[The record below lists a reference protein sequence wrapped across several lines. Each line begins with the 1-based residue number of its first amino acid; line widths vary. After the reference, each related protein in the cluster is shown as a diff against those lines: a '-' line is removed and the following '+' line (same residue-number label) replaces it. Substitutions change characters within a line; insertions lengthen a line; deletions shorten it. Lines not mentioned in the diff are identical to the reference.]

1 MFGRRCG
8 ASKICRALAAWA
20 HGSTNLSE
28 ITAHNSGEAAVDGVG
43 SRRDGAVGRSGGAG
57 ADVVVVVVEVVVV
70 VVVVRGLAVPAE
82 EVSARHLQVK

>member
-28 ITAHNSGEAAVDGVG
+28 ITAHNSGEAAVDGIG
-43 SRRDGAVGRSGGAG
+43 SRGDGAVGRGGCAG
-57 ADVVVVVVEVVVV
+57 ADVVVVVVEVVMK
-70 VVVVRGLAVPAE
+70 VVRRLAVPAE